1 MRTSM
6 PTTCHTAKKQKLAHN
21 EGEREHLP
29 HLIPRLFMP
38 VNQKYLQDF
47 CEQSMQ
53 NICVLYGIAPENST
67 VRAVIQCLSEQVSF
81 TDILCIFFVLLNIDM
96 TTKERMMT
104 SETEAQQ
111 QKLANF
117 FMNLRRHL
125 VSNFM
130 SKSECTACMFVT
142 SCQDAWSVA

>member
-6 PTTCHTAKKQKLAHN
+6 PTTCQAAKKQKLAHYD
-21 EGEREHLP
+21 GGREHLP
-29 HLIPRLFMP
+29 HMIPRLLMP
-38 VNQKYLQDF
+38 CNKKYLQDF

-53 NICVLYGIAPENST
+53 NICVQYGIPPENST
-67 VRAVIQCLSEQVSF
+67 VRAVMQCLSEDVSF
-81 TDILCIFFVLLNIDM
+81 TDSLCIFFVLLNIDM

-104 SETEAQQ
+104 SETDAQK

-130 SKSECTACMFVT
+130 SKSESTACMFVT
-142 SCQDAWSVA
+142 NCQDAWSVA